1 MKIYKIISISVIVF
15 LLFVLFWDINSFSQD
30 TIKIKPER
38 LEIAKDTL
46 KYIDTSKVLPP
57 IRTNKA
63 FTKGERLVFDINY
76 GFVTAGRAYM
86 EIPDYEYYKDRK
98 SYRIECRVNSLPFFS
113 TFYKVEDKY
122 LSIVDVEGLF
132 PWKFEQHIREGG
144 YKRDFIAEFDHF
156 NGKAITTGGTY
167 DIKPFVFDI
176 ISAFYYT
183 RTLDLGSLKPGNRI
197 NLENFYK
204 DTTHTLDVKFK
215 GRQTVD
221 VDAGVFKCI
230 IVEPII
236 KEGGLF
242 KTEGTLLIWLT
253 DDERKIPIMVKS
265 KILIGS
271 ITAELAEYSGINGVI
286 SAKVK

>member
-1 MKIYKIISISVIVF
+1 MKKYKIISIGVIAL

-30 TIKIKPER
+30 TIRIKPER
-38 LEIAKDTL
+38 LEIAKDTI
-46 KYIDTSKVLPP
+46 KNIDTSGIILPVR
-57 IRTNKA
+57 INKA

-113 TFYKVEDKY
+113 TFYKVDDKY
-122 LSIVDVEGLF
+122 LSIVDVEGIF

-144 YKRDFIAEFDHF
+144 YKRDFIAEFDHI
-156 NGKAITTGGTY
+156 NGKAITTEGTY

-183 RTLDLGSLKPGNRI
+183 RTLDLGSMKPGDRI

-215 GRQTVD
+215 GRQTVE
-221 VDAGVFKCI
+221 VEAGEFKCV

-271 ITAELAEYSGINGVI
+271 VTAELAEYSGINGI
-286 SAKVK
+286 IGAKVK